1 MKTPI
6 CITSFKWRR
15 VSLLIIMCLSVF
27 LPVVAQTDSTRWTFS
42 KGQWR
47 ALINLNAYDIAWSYL
62 PNIKTTDVSSFGI
75 LNIGTGVEMAYC
87 NNRSLRLMAHVGI
100 IGNNQF
106 SIAETFAP
114 YPPTR
119 RVLNSTLSLVH
130 MWYAK
135 RWVLG
140 VGPSFERR
148 RVSFDVEDGDSSPK
162 YGTQDFCSIHYALGP
177 LMTAGWRATST
188 TYFGIEYSPRIVMG
202 SNFNYDD
209 KTSPSTAPS
218 SNGHFDHQLSFVV
231 RMSINLN
238 KH

>member
-1 MKTPI
+1 MKTTI
-6 CITSFKWRR
+6 GIAFFKWRI
-15 VSLLIIMCLSVF
+15 VSLLIMCLSVF
-27 LPVVAQTDSTRWTFS
+27 LPVVAQTDSTRWTVS
-42 KGQWR
+42 QGQWR
-47 ALINLNAYDIAWSYL
+47 VLINLNAYDIAWSYL
-62 PNIKTTDVSSFGI
+62 PNIKTTDVSSLGI
-75 LNIGTGVEMAYC
+75 LNIGSGVEMAYRD
-87 NNRSLRLMAHVGI
+87 NRTLRLMAHVGI
-100 IGNNQF
+100 IGNNHF
-106 SIAETFAP
+106 SIAETFPP

-119 RVLNSTLSLVH
+119 IVWNSTISMVH

-148 RVSFDVEDGDSSPK
+148 KVTFDVENGDSSPK
-162 YGTQDFCSIHYALGP
+162 YGTQDFHSIHYALGP

-188 TYFGIEYSPRIVMG
+188 TYFGIEYSPRIVVG

-209 KTSPSTAPS
+209 NTSAPTVSS

-231 RMSINLN
+231 RMSINLT